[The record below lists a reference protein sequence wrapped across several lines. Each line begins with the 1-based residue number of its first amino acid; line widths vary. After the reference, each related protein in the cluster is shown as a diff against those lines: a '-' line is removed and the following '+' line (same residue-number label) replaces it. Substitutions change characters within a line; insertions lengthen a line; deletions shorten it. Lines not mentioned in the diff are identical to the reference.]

1 MKTTIKNRLAL
12 ISLLFVTCAGFSQ
25 QVYDNFEG
33 KYFITYNLKKAGKL
47 DSMAANPLKD
57 KVNPSPK
64 CAMYTRSKQRFD
76 NIKME
81 LKGKLTGVAQYAT
94 YEGIPPKIKMK
105 IFTTA
110 PVGTMVEIQ
119 LGKKSGMSYPEGTH
133 SQYQALT
140 TVTGKWE
147 ELEFK
152 FSQIPPGS
160 QTTASEIDQAI
171 LLFNPNTNG
180 TELYYFDDITGP
192 SIETATVATPVKPE
206 KK

>member
-1 MKTTIKNRLAL
+1 MKTTINNRVAL
-12 ISLLFVTCAGFSQ
+12 ISLLFITCNGFGQ

-33 KYFITYNLKKAGKL
+33 NYFITYNLKKAGKL
-47 DSMAANPLKD
+47 DSTAANPLKD
-57 KVNPSPK
+57 KVNPSSK
-64 CAMYTRSKQRFD
+64 CAMYTRGKQRFD

-81 LKGKLTGVAQYAT
+81 IKGKLTNVDKYAT

-105 IFTTA
+105 IFSTA
-110 PVGTMVEIQ
+110 PIGTMVEIQ

-160 QTTASEIDQAI
+160 QTSTSEIDQAI

-180 TELYYFDDITGP
+180 SELYYFDDITGP
-192 SIETATVATPVKPE
+192 SIETTTVATPVKPV